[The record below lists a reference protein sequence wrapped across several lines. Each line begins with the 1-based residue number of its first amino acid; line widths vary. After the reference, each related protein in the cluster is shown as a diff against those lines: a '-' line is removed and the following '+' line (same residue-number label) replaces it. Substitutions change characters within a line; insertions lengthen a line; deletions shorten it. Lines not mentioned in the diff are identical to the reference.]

1 MITARYSFD
10 RKPVFLGGDVGNIG
24 DENFCKVFG
33 LLIIELIGT
42 PRAPRGSSISRSRTG
57 LVKW

>member
-33 LLIIELIGT
+33 LLVLQALSWVILSLEWWRYPERDMLK
-42 PRAPRGSSISRSRTG
+42 A
-57 LVKW
+57 